1 MPLKAPAAMA
11 RGNGE
16 NEHGDPID
24 GRNWFRRT
32 DDEEWPG
39 GQKGVCN
46 DKGSWKL
53 AAVEITCAQK
63 AGVCVPMEHLELW
76 DPT

>member
-39 GQKGVCN
+39 GQKGVSN
-46 DKGSWKL
+46 DRGS
-53 AAVEITCAQK
+53 
-63 AGVCVPMEHLELW
+63 
-76 DPT
+76 